1 MSLSKKLA
9 EYRKKYKYSAVIDE
23 IKAILEKHPEAVEDA
38 NIAQMWKGKDSDN
51 DRIYPLSPRPSTLP
65 SGYTSYTTKLKQ
77 LRGQPTDRVT
87 LKDDGDFYRS
97 VYVIFKANHLELWAK
112 DRKTMKLS
120 LKYGREIFGLT
131 QDSIIELS
139 NETIA
144 PELMKWFKP

>member
-1 MSLSKKLA
+1 MSLSVKLA
-9 EYRKKYKYSAVIDE
+9 AYRKKYKYDTLLAE
-23 IKAILEKHPEAVEDA
+23 IKAILEKHPEAVKDA

-51 DRIYPLSPRPSTLP
+51 AEIVPR
-65 SGYTSYTTKLKQ
+65 YTPFTKRLKR
-77 LRGQPTDRVT
+77 LKGQPTDRVT
-87 LKDDGDFYRS
+87 LKDEGDFHRS

-139 NETIA
+139 NEIIA